1 MSVPLAAVREASTV
15 LCIGLD
21 TRFGGSVVGVAI
33 RQAIK
38 HGARIV
44 TIHPRDHNL
53 ARIAHKW
60 LHPNPGRELDLLN
73 SLVHLTGKQPA
84 AAPPP
89 GLEAEFGGITNDLT
103 ELADMFRDSSSNVI
117 LVGSEYL
124 TYRESSQILGTIAQ
138 LAQSTGSG
146 LFPVPAQG
154 NLLGSV
160 LTGVYPELLPG
171 AFPWNDESKLNDLR
185 RIWGVGLSDSPLDWT
200 AESLLDGQRMKALYL
215 IGEVPFKHDPPADFL
230 IFQNIYPPP
239 EAYRADLVLPSAAFS
254 EVDGTLFNVEGRIQR
269 VRKAVNAPGEAL
281 PDWDILC
288 RIARKMGFKGFDFR
302 SAMDIHQEISL
313 LNEGFTNFQSP
324 DRVSRPLKYDG
335 RMMASQNV
343 APVSQVV
350 DKEFPFILTSSI
362 PEHTYRGFPIS
373 ARVEGAKVLFAE
385 AAVEISPDDAEQAG
399 ISQGNEV
406 LVISRTFETILR
418 ANILSGQ
425 EKGRLHIS
433 PGHGEYIGAGP
444 HPARI
449 VKSHV

>member
-1 MSVPLAAVREASTV
+1 M
-15 LCIGLD
+15 
-21 TRFGGSVVGVAI
+21 
-33 RQAIK
+33 
-38 HGARIV
+38 
-44 TIHPRDHNL
+44 
-53 ARIAHKW
+53 
-60 LHPNPGRELDLLN
+60 
-73 SLVHLTGKQPA
+73 
-84 AAPPP
+84 
-89 GLEAEFGGITNDLT
+89 
-103 ELADMFRDSSSNVI
+103 
-117 LVGSEYL
+117 
-124 TYRESSQILGTIAQ
+124 
-138 LAQSTGSG
+138 
-146 LFPVPAQG
+146 PAQG